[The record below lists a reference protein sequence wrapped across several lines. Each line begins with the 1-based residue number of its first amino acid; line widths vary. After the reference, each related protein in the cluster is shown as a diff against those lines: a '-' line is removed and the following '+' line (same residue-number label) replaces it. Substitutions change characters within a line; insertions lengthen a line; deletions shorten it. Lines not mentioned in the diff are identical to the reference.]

1 MFTQAEFTDAFVD
14 AAFRIVMKHSCDTP
28 EDRAM
33 FGLVCEICDKYEIP
47 VHKYIEAV
55 RELAERLPHD

>member
-1 MFTQAEFTDAFVD
+1 
-14 AAFRIVMKHSCDTP
+14 MKYSCDTP